1 MSTIRIYSSIV
12 VRSMTWKLILSHSM
26 SNNISFTYSID
37 RDWGEPPDQDRF
49 RECAAVSVDSEDNVW
64 VFNIPT
70 KELLKFSSDGRLL
83 DVWPEHFENVHGIDF
98 DKAGNIYIVDRNEH
112 RVLKYTPG
120 GSLVAQ
126 IGNKGQ
132 PSDTGYSLD
141 KGRETN
147 WRDPVE
153 RAAHPFNVPTGVR
166 IARNGEIYVSNGY
179 ANCRVH
185 RFSVDGTLIQSWGQP
200 GKSNPGEFHLVHGLY
215 IDSLQRI
222 LVCDREN
229 DRVQIFDLYG
239 DFLEIWKGFAKA
251 SCIHE
256 GPDNEYVVT
265 EHLGRVSLLDRNGNI
280 INRWGNGQE
289 NSSFPFPHGCAID
302 SKGNIYIGHV
312 TKSGAPAGSGNRL
325 VRLTRQ

>member
-1 MSTIRIYSSIV
+1 M
-12 VRSMTWKLILSHSM
+12 
-26 SNNISFTYSID
+26 
-37 RDWGEPPDQDRF
+37 
-49 RECAAVSVDSEDNVW
+49 W

-166 IARNGEIYVSNGY
+166 IARNGEIYV
-179 ANCRVH
+179 C
-185 RFSVDGTLIQSWGQP
+185 L
-200 GKSNPGEFHLVHGLY
+200 LY
-215 IDSLQRI
+215 TSDAA
-222 LVCDREN
+222 DE
-229 DRVQIFDLYG
+229 
-239 DFLEIWKGFAKA
+239 
-251 SCIHE
+251 
-256 GPDNEYVVT
+256 
-265 EHLGRVSLLDRNGNI
+265 
-280 INRWGNGQE
+280 
-289 NSSFPFPHGCAID
+289 
-302 SKGNIYIGHV
+302 
-312 TKSGAPAGSGNRL
+312 
-325 VRLTRQ
+325 